1 MNVALLG
8 IKGEFD
14 RTQSSGIR
22 RYMCELYDN
31 LAKIRGLK
39 ITKKELEPP
48 KTNSFTLI
56 NMYFVQK
63 NMFSSFGSYDIIHHV
78 DNKPIIPL
86 NKGRATFLT
95 TIYELYELMHYR
107 DLDSIILNTRNKKIV
122 NAMCGMFYKTILHA
136 SDYLIA
142 ISEQTKEEAVSAGY
156 PKEKIFVV
164 PLGVDKRF
172 FKTPITKRKSKQFTV
187 GYLGGLGRR
196 KNVNFAINAFK
207 QTSNPKMRFLV
218 YGNRAGEYENLV
230 RLAGKD
236 RRIRF
241 MGFAPEDRIVDIYD
255 SFDVAVH
262 TTLYAG
268 FELEIIEEQARGLPV
283 IIPKTSMIPKEV
295 KKYCIEAEDESHM
308 AQIINNIKENGY
320 NIKIKNRAIRYA
332 RTFTWKRNAEE
343 TFKVYMKILG
353 I

>member
-1 MNVALLG
+1 
-8 IKGEFD
+8 
-14 RTQSSGIR
+14 
-22 RYMCELYDN
+22 
-31 LAKIRGLK
+31 
-39 ITKKELEPP
+39 
-48 KTNSFTLI
+48 
-56 NMYFVQK
+56 
-63 NMFSSFGSYDIIHHV
+63 
-78 DNKPIIPL
+78 
-86 NKGRATFLT
+86 
-95 TIYELYELMHYR
+95 
-107 DLDSIILNTRNKKIV
+107 
-122 NAMCGMFYKTILHA
+122 
-136 SDYLIA
+136 
-142 ISEQTKEEAVSAGY
+142 
-156 PKEKIFVV
+156 
-164 PLGVDKRF
+164 
-172 FKTPITKRKSKQFTV
+172 
-187 GYLGGLGRR
+187 
-196 KNVNFAINAFK
+196 
-207 QTSNPKMRFLV
+207 
-218 YGNRAGEYENLV
+218 
-230 RLAGKD
+230 
-236 RRIRF
+236 